1 MDGSPR
7 LGSSRWPG
15 LTFVLQGHLAAQ
27 LGGDG
32 VEVEGP
38 VIIIWGLI
46 LGREERVVTF
56 SSCFEGRDNRNRHGL
71 DVSMR
76 ERPKTSS
83 WA

>member
-1 MDGSPR
+1 M
-7 LGSSRWPG
+7 
-15 LTFVLQGHLAAQ
+15 
-27 LGGDG
+27 
-32 VEVEGP
+32 EVEGP

-71 DVSMR
+71 DASMR
-76 ERPKTSS
+76 ERPKSSS